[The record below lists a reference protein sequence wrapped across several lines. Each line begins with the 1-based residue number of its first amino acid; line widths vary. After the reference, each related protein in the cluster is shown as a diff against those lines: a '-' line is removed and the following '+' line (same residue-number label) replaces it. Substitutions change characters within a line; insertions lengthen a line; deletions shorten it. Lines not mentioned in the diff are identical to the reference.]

1 VLTTIL
7 AVGLLVVWIAF
18 EFIFRGP
25 GDAASLAGSSSDR
38 WTTPLLVIGYGCAV
52 ALPFLIGTWSSP
64 SWGIAWLGI
73 LAGGLGLVVRASGMR
88 ALGGAYTRNLRTTE
102 SQSLITNGPYRY
114 IRHPGYLGSILV
126 WVGASLAFGGW
137 PVAAAVAII
146 LGIAY
151 AWRITSEEAML
162 SARFGEEWRT
172 YTASTAR
179 VIPGVWWA
187 RRRWP

>member
-1 VLTTIL
+1 MLTTIL
-7 AVGLLVVWIAF
+7 AMGLLAGWVAF
-18 EFIFRGP
+18 EFIFRRP
-25 GDAASLAGSSSDR
+25 GDAASLAGSSNDR
-38 WTTPLLVIGYGCAV
+38 LSTPLLVIGYACAGL
-52 ALPFLIGTWSSP
+52 LPFLIGTWSTP

-73 LAGGLGLVVRASGMR
+73 LAGAIGLVVRASGMR

-102 SQSLITNGPYRY
+102 AQSLITTGPYRY
-114 IRHPGYLGSILV
+114 VRHPGYLGSILV

-137 PVAAAVAII
+137 PVAAAVVTI

-162 SARFGEEWRT
+162 RARFGEQWRA

-179 VIPGVWWA
+179 LIPGIW
-187 RRRWP
+187 